1 MSFITRRNLLR
12 AALTALLMLGISTV
26 VAAQTGNT
34 HVAQTLAQGSAAE
47 RAAAL
52 ARIRATPVE
61 ARGPEVLPALL
72 EELNRQSARLEARAA
87 ALREGRTV
95 EPSESDGELLLDVL
109 DLVTQHKED
118 PRIIPAL
125 LPFISTGNRVIDAL
139 AAFGE
144 QSVSQ
149 VAEIAASNDR
159 PDADVHSALLTLQR
173 MLQKPTRTPLS
184 LASRQLIIKVAEM
197 RLTGTQVPTV
207 ALAAVDLAAATSDP
221 SLIHRLEVLS
231 QDAGEVRALGLTEDL
246 VPRLQ
251 ARAGTALRSSA
262 HD

>member
-1 MSFITRRNLLR
+1 MSFITWRNLLPT
-12 AALTALLMLGISTV
+12 ALTALLMLGISSV

-34 HVAQTLAQGSAAE
+34 HAAQTLAQGSAAE

-61 ARGPEVLPALL
+61 VRGPEVLPALL
-72 EELNRQSARLEARAA
+72 EELHRQSARLEARAA
-87 ALREGRTV
+87 ALREGRAV
-95 EPSESDGELLLDVL
+95 EPSEGEGESLLDVL
-109 DLVTQHKED
+109 DLVTQHEQD

-125 LPFISTGNRVIDAL
+125 LPFIATGNRVIDVL

-144 QSVSQ
+144 RSVSQ
-149 VAEIAASNDR
+149 VADIAASHTR
-159 PDADVHSALLTLQR
+159 SDADVHSALLTLQR

-184 LASRQLIIKVAEM
+184 ADSRQLIIKVAQM
-197 RLTGTQVPTV
+197 RLTGTQALSV
-207 ALAAVDLAAATSDP
+207 ALAAVDLAAATRDP
-221 SLIHRLEVLS
+221 ALIHRLEIVS

-251 ARAGTALRSSA
+251 TRAATALRSSA